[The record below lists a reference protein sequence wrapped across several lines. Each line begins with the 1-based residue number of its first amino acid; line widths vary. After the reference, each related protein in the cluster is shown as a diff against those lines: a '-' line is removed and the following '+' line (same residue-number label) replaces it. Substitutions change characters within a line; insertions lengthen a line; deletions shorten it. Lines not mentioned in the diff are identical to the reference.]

1 MSVLTRAIKELL
13 FYRGLLF
20 FVCVGIVWVAFG
32 LFWGACFG
40 LFLLCC
46 LVCYESVQLW
56 RLLAWLDGKSPYPV
70 FSEGSVWALLA
81 ARLSAND
88 ERYNKQ
94 KQQLTELV
102 HRFDELLAVLPVGV
116 LLVRSGGQV
125 VWASELAKRHFKLSG
140 KVSHNPLTF
149 GNEKSG
155 QPLAELDKLWQ
166 SDELSVFLRQ
176 TPTTAVH
183 KKILLEQGA
192 EKTWLSLSLVS
203 FERDVNLLFSEDV
216 STKERLDAMRSDF
229 VANASHELRTPLT
242 VIQGFLETLQ
252 EYPDLEDAMRGQFVA
267 LMRDESEKMLTI
279 INHLLALSRLE
290 NPEHSTFLP
299 VDLSALCQKVAEDTT
314 ALAQHTGQGHKVRAD
329 IHAGLWVMG
338 DGDMLYA
345 ALSNLA
351 FNAIWHTKAGTS
363 VTIGLTQAGETVLFF
378 VADNGEGIASHHLPR
393 LTERF
398 YRASQGRERPHK
410 NHGTGLGL
418 AIAKHALARHGGA
431 LQVESTLG
439 VGTRFWVILP
449 LFAHK
454 NER

>member
-20 FVCVGIVWVAFG
+20 FACVGIVSVAFG

-56 RLLAWLDGKSPYPV
+56 RLLAWLDGTSSYPI
-70 FSEGSVWALLA
+70 FHERSVWALLA
-81 ARLSAND
+81 ARILAND
-88 ERYNKQ
+88 ERYHKQ
-94 KQQLTELV
+94 KQQMTELV

-125 VWASELAKRHFKLSG
+125 LWASELAKRHFKLSG

-155 QPLAELDKLWQ
+155 QPLAEVDKLWQ
-166 SDELSVFLRQ
+166 SDELGVFLRQ
-176 TPTTAVH
+176 TPTSAVH
-183 KKILLEQGA
+183 KKILLEQGMEA
-192 EKTWLSLSLVS
+192 TWLSLSLVS

-252 EYPDLEDAMRGQFVA
+252 EYPDLEHAMRGQFVA

-299 VDLSALCQKVAEDTT
+299 VDLSALCQKVAEDTE
-314 ALAQHTGQGHKVRAD
+314 ALALHAGQGHQVVATVCKD
-329 IHAGLWVMG
+329 SWVMG
-338 DGDMLYA
+338 DYDMLYA

-363 VTIGLTQAGETVLFF
+363 VTLGLAKDGENIRFF

-418 AIAKHALARHGGA
+418 AIAKHALARHGGT

-439 VGTRFWVILP
+439 MGTRFWVILP